1 MKVRSKKRWQVQE
14 RYFARTYDGFDEQNL
29 YWKPGDEIRGEAE
42 TGSRN
47 RNITCQEE
55 EKERPSF
62 LLYIT
67 DAHGPHFALSFY

>member
-1 MKVRSKKRWQVQE
+1 MAQK

-42 TGSRN
+42 TGSTN

-55 EKERPSF
+55 GKERPSF
-62 LLYIT
+62 FLYIT
-67 DAHGPHFALSFY
+67 DAHPSLSLSLLKKSPRL